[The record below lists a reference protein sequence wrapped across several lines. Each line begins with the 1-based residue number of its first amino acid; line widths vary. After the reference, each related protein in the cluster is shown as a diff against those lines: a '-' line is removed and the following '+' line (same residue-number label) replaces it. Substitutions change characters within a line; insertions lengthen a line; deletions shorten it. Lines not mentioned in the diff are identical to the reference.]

1 MDGGGS
7 GGAVDVYQATD
18 VKETMDEKAVEES
31 LKVWYGLTNGGP
43 GNGSLSA
50 IVLAVAM
57 AMLITAAS

>member
-43 GNGSLSA
+43 GNRSLSA
-50 IVLAVAM
+50 IVFAVAM